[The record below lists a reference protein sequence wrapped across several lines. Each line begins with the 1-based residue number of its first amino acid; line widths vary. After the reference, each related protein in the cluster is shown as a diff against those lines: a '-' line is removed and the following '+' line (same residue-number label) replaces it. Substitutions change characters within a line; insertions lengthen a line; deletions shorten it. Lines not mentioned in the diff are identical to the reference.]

1 LTLER
6 TVEGGIHEV
15 FSIANYTGKKISFTL
30 EQALRSDFADLFEV
44 KAKRLVQHGRMLT
57 EWEKK
62 EQRLRT
68 TYDHKD
74 FHRAITCAILNTEVP
89 VGYANGRIFLEIELE
104 PGQQWH
110 TCCELIL
117 EHGHQVM
124 APASGHRAP
133 EQLAEPLNDFD
144 KRQTRWQARCTGIAT
159 PNNNLDRTY
168 RQAVDDM
175 GALRIYDMDLSNEA
189 WVPAAGVPWFVTLFG
204 RAQTPGRVPGDRTR

>member
-1 LTLER
+1 MAECSLNGR
-6 TVEGGIHEV
+6 R
-15 FSIANYTGKKISFTL
+15 
-30 EQALRSDFADLFEV
+30 RSKDFV
-44 KAKRLVQHGRMLT
+44 R
-57 EWEKK
+57 
-62 EQRLRT
+62 

-74 FHRAITCAILNTEVP
+74 FHRAITCANLNTEVP

-117 EHGHQVM
+117 EHGQQVM

-144 KRQTRWQARCTGIAT
+144 KWQARWQARCTGIAT
-159 PNNNLDRTY
+159 PNNDLERMY

-175 GALRIYDMDLSNEA
+175 GALCIYDMAS
-189 WVPAAGVPWFVTLFG
+189 
-204 RAQTPGRVPGDRTR
+204 RTRPGCLPQMCRGS